1 MRIREFAKTIWF
13 TLIVAACFAIAMA
26 YLEVAVVVYLRAL
39 FKIVGEIQPA
49 PPDSNSVL
57 IALPFFA
64 FLQPHYLF
72 NILPD
77 SKILGVELFREIATI
92 VMLITVG
99 WLTGRSLREKFAF
112 FLYVFGLWDIFYYVF
127 LYLILGWPTSLKTL
141 DVLFLIPVPW
151 VAPVFVPV
159 GISLLMITGA
169 ILLIV
174 SKEKKI
180 LPSLKSI
187 KISSNNK

>member
-1 MRIREFAKTIWF
+1 MRIREFVKTIWF
-13 TLIVAACFAIAMA
+13 TLIVAACFAITMA
-26 YLEVAVVVYLRAL
+26 YLEAAVVVYLRAL

-72 NILPD
+72 DILPD

-92 VMLITVG
+92 VMLVTVG
-99 WLTGRSLREKFAF
+99 WLTGRNMREKFAF
-112 FLYVFGLWDIFYYVF
+112 FLYLFGLWDIFYYAF

-141 DVLFLIPVPW
+141 DVLFLSPVPW

-159 GISLLMITGA
+159 GISLLMIIVA

-187 KISSNNK
+187 KIS

>member
-1 MRIREFAKTIWF
+1 MRTREFVKTIWF
-13 TLIVAACFAIAMA
+13 TLIIAACFAIAMA
-26 YLEVAVVVYLRAL
+26 YLEAAVVIYLRAL
-39 FKIVGEIQPA
+39 FKIVGEIQPV

-77 SKILGVELFREIATI
+77 SKILGVELFREAATI
-92 VMLITVG
+92 VMLVTVG
-99 WLTGRSLREKFAF
+99 WLTGRNLREKFAF

-127 LYLILGWPTSLKTL
+127 LYLILGWPASLKTL

-159 GISLLMITGA
+159 GISLLMILSA
-169 ILLIV
+169 LILID
-174 SKEKKI
+174 SQNIFQKTKNRF
-180 LPSLKSI
+180 LK
-187 KISSNNK
+187 